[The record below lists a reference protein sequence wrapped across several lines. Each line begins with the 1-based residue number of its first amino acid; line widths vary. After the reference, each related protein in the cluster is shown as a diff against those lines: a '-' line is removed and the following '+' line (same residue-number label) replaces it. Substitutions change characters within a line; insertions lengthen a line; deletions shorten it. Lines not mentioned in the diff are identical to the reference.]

1 MNTIFF
7 TFFIFLFNFV
17 VSQDT
22 PTNYY
27 KEFIPFNTEEIETT
41 QSTALF
47 SVSKDLANC
56 TCDLQLGICDYH
68 CCCDKDCPDAVLNMW
83 KADEVK
89 NCIEQKINNRMKHF
103 NCSNAENT
111 YKYNANEAGIK
122 YRDQIS
128 NLLCVEFDNGKDM
141 GEYFEDISTTITGTF
156 LTSHANYNTRNY
168 INTGTQR
175 RRNLQENTTTGYS
188 PGSPIK
194 INRNN
199 EIFRFDIF
207 EADSFG
213 YCQNTSYVSFAVNI
227 DKKSCI
233 MNFNNAQNS
242 QRIKQ
247 IQFFKSLTTI
257 DNGNGISL
265 NINFIDVNGNTSL
278 DINNLNDNTTLEEIN
293 IEFIADNTTIIQ
305 ATVRLKIIEDNPNPK
320 SIKQKY
326 SVIWSSTSS
335 IEADALPKSG
345 NPGYIVGKNLLV
357 GKNSPDNLRFIVNKR
372 GFTLKSGDASNC
384 QTTTSLTTENPI
396 KFGVNTMIKCKMNI
410 EQATSIETIGNL
422 IIFSDNKAELGS
434 IGKFGCSNPQYKGDW
449 INVNNTSF
457 NITKEWISGNI
468 YNVTTTAYFV
478 VITSKFGPKNNP
490 QNYVLSARL
499 LTMNEVIDLTFAK
512 EVEFK
517 FYVKFVPASYEQL
530 KNVK

>member
-1 MNTIFF
+1 MNKIFF
-7 TFFIFLFNFV
+7 TFFIFLFNFI
-17 VSQDT
+17 VSQNT

-27 KEFIPFNTEEIETT
+27 TEFIPFNTEEIETT
-41 QSTALF
+41 QTTALF

-68 CCCDKDCPDAVLNMW
+68 CCCDKDCPDTVLNMW

-175 RRNLQENTTTGYS
+175 RRNLQESNTTGYS

-199 EIFRFDIF
+199 GIFRFDIF

-233 MNFNNAQNS
+233 MKS

-257 DNGNGISL
+257 DNGNGSSL
-265 NINFIDVNGNTSL
+265 NINFKDVDGNIPL
-278 DINNLNDNTTLEEIN
+278 DINNINDNTKLEEIN
-293 IEFIADNTTIIQ
+293 IEFIADNTTITQ
-305 ATVRLKIIEDNPNPK
+305 ATVRLKIREDNLNPK

-326 SVIWSSTSS
+326 SVSWSSTSS
-335 IEADALPKSG
+335 NEAGALPKSG

-357 GKNSPDNLRFIVNKR
+357 GKNSSDNLSFIVNKR
-372 GFTLKSGDASNC
+372 GLTLKSGDASNC

-396 KFGVNTMIKCKMNI
+396 KFGVNTMVKCKMNI
-410 EQATSIETIGNL
+410 KNDTPSETIRNL
-422 IIFSDNKAELGS
+422 IIFADNKAELGS
-434 IGKFGCSNPQYKGDW
+434 IGKFGSSNPQYKGDW
-449 INVNNTSF
+449 INVNNTFFS
-457 NITKEWISGNI
+457 ITKESISEISGNI

-478 VITSKFGPKNNP
+478 VLTSKFGPKNNP
-490 QNYVLSARL
+490 QNYVLSTRL
-499 LTMNEVIDLTFAK
+499 FTRNETIDLSIEK

-517 FYVKFVPASYEQL
+517 LYVKFVPVSYEQL